1 MGLKYGIIL
10 MDEKE
15 PIKKERILFY
25 FLWYVIKEYKKYK
38 KYYYIVKLKNIDSNV
53 GIRKKM

>member
-25 FLWYVIKEYKKYK
+25 FLWYVIEEYKKYK
-38 KYYYIVKLKNIDSNV
+38 KYYYIVKLKYIDSNV

>member
-25 FLWYVIKEYKKYK
+25 FL
-38 KYYYIVKLKNIDSNV
+38 
-53 GIRKKM
+53 